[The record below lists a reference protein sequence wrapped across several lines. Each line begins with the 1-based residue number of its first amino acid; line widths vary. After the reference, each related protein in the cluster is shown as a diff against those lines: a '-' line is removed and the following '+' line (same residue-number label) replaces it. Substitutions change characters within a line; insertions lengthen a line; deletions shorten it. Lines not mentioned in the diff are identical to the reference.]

1 MHAYY
6 ICIRSFI
13 FICMINDVC
22 DQYYIPYYN
31 YDRNYFYP
39 VRVYDRTS
47 YEAYHRLSTI
57 IFQWRF
63 HHFQSLAQ
71 WSDFWNFH
79 FGSLLQFGWRLRI
92 LNRCS
97 PTTRSEFPFFKF
109 LNLLFCLK
117 GLIIFI
123 RRYVD
128 RTTEKLKKKLVCLCL
143 WKKFEIY

>member
-1 MHAYY
+1 MRIIY
-6 ICIRSFI
+6 
-13 FICMINDVC
+13 V
-22 DQYYIPYYN
+22 
-31 YDRNYFYP
+31 YDRLYLYAWSMTYVINIIYHIIINYFYP

-63 HHFQSLAQ
+63 HHFQS
-71 WSDFWNFH
+71 
-79 FGSLLQFGWRLRI
+79 FGSVVWFLEFPLWVAASIWVATSNLEPLLANKKD
-92 LNRCS
+92 LNK
-97 PTTRSEFPFFKF
+97 FPFFKF

-128 RTTEKLKKKLVCLCL
+128 RTTEKLKKKLVCLCV